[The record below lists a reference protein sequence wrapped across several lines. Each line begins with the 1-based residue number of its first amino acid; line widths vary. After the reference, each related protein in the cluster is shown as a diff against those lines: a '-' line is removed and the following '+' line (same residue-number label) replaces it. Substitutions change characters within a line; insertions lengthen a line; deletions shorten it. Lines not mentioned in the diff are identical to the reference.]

1 MESLIRF
8 LESHPEA
15 CDRCLRGFSEEE
27 VRRLKEAAKKY
38 VEELRTRSNST
49 NLQALTEDV
58 LPMPELPHEAS
69 VPPELRTSYRHAY
82 ESYANEIRRINT
94 EISRKVDEPSKAV
107 SIDFSALDEAV
118 QEFERQNDEVTKL
131 VLSHNQTVRTAES
144 RRQVASAQNLH
155 IASLENAPL
164 LRDLL
169 KFELENASVQL
180 EMDQLTVKIEGK
192 RKRLRRLKQKL
203 QHVGIALDEINKR
216 LHIVFGE
223 DRLNLV
229 PADRGYQVF
238 SRGKPVRPEDL
249 STGERN
255 ILGLCYF
262 FVATARGRSMAE
274 HYRAQNIVVLDD
286 PISSFDID
294 NKYGVMVLI
303 VSELARYFAPS
314 SNSLFLIMTHDLS
327 VAYDLSKALNSI
339 TTPGLFELEQNELVE
354 RAFDDVDIY
363 RATLS
368 KIYHSVVERRPEG
381 IDLMGLRRV
390 YEAFVKFH
398 FNAGIGDALGHNALL
413 NHFNDVGSAER
424 NFIDVFLASPFMNR
438 GAHEELSI
446 LALDFYSTPP
456 LSDDDKLKFAR
467 QALLFVHIV
476 SPWHIAA
483 RIRDKKDEQDAV
495 KRQLDQL
502 LDEELTSL

>member
-1 MESLIRF
+1 
-8 LESHPEA
+8 
-15 CDRCLRGFSEEE
+15 
-27 VRRLKEAAKKY
+27 
-38 VEELRTRSNST
+38 
-49 NLQALTEDV
+49 
-58 LPMPELPHEAS
+58 
-69 VPPELRTSYRHAY
+69 
-82 ESYANEIRRINT
+82 
-94 EISRKVDEPSKAV
+94 
-107 SIDFSALDEAV
+107 
-118 QEFERQNDEVTKL
+118 
-131 VLSHNQTVRTAES
+131 
-144 RRQVASAQNLH
+144 
-155 IASLENAPL
+155 
-164 LRDLL
+164 
-169 KFELENASVQL
+169 
-180 EMDQLTVKIEGK
+180 
-192 RKRLRRLKQKL
+192 
-203 QHVGIALDEINKR
+203 
-216 LHIVFGE
+216 
-223 DRLNLV
+223 
-229 PADRGYQVF
+229 
-238 SRGKPVRPEDL
+238 
-249 STGERN
+249 
-255 ILGLCYF
+255 
-262 FVATARGRSMAE
+262 MAE